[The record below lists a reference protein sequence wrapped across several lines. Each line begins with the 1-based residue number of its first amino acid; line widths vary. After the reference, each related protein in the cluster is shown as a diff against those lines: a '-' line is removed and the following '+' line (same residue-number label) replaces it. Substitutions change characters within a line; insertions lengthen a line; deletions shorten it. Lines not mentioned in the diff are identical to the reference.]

1 MLPVAHRRASR
12 PVLVLLQLL
21 VFVTYIFGPT
31 ATFAED
37 PTPEPSP
44 TESVAPEPSTEPT
57 PEATPAPSEPDPTP
71 VPSEPDPT
79 AAPDPTPIPSDPH
92 PTASPE
98 PDPTP
103 APSEPDQTPGT
114 RPYLVTFA
122 SGTDDARQLEI
133 LASAN
138 VTDESAIPQLS
149 MRSVLLHEASYF
161 DELSALNAFAEVVRV
176 DLDRTRAVEAAPS
189 DTSYADQWSLPKIGW
204 DQLYGTVGIA
214 GTSTVAVLDTGVD
227 ATHPDLDG
235 VVLPGTSVLDGS
247 NGLSDPN
254 GHGTWMAGIVAAET
268 DNGTGIAGTAYAGV
282 SVLPVTVLGA
292 DGTGQDSDIIAGV
305 VYAADADADV
315 ILMSFSNPGFSPAL
329 QAAIDYAWASGAV
342 LVAATG
348 NDGSTLQPSRPG
360 TAASLA
366 SPRPMPSTPWPPPR
380 TTEAPCSWRRRASI
394 SLLPPLGGAS
404 RPSPAPRLLPPRSPE
419 PRPFSWPTSP
429 PSRTASSSRA
439 SRAPPI
445 RPATPAEPATAA
457 STWPAPWPM
466 PRPIRSSLRRCP
478 GRRRRSARR
487 SVCRR
492 QPSRAARSPSV
503 VLRAGAAV
511 GCGSLDSS
519 FSDGEE
525 VCARALLNTNNGG
538 GNNQFRMQW
547 FRPNGTLARNELFQN
562 LPSGTANIVRDD
574 EFVPDAAG
582 TWTVIA
588 CNGESSSICAGGRI
602 STRRHSKLSR
612 TTTPAP

>member
-37 PTPEPSP
+37 PIPEPSP
-44 TESVAPEPSTEPT
+44 TESVAPEPSTDPT

-71 VPSEPDPT
+71 APSEPDPT
-79 AAPDPTPIPSDPH
+79 AVPDPTPIPSDPH

-149 MRSVLLHEASYF
+149 MRSVLLHEASYV

-305 VYAADADADV
+305 VYAADAGADV
-315 ILMSFSNPGFSPAL
+315 ILMSFSNPGYSPAL

-348 NDGSTLQPSRPG
+348 NDGSSTATFPAGDRGVIGVASTDAARRPG
-360 TAASLA
+360 RLVEL
-366 SPRPMPSTPWPPPR
+366 RQLPP
-380 TTEAPCSWRRRASI
+380 SWRRRASI
-394 SLLPPLGGAS
+394 SLRPTLGERRDHLRHLGCCRRGRRS
-404 RPSPAPRLLPPRSPE
+404 RGPSPGQRA
-419 PRPFSWPTSP
+419 RPL
-429 PSRTASSSRA
+429 
-439 SRAPPI
+439 
-445 RPATPAEPATAA
+445 E
-457 STWPAPWPM
+457 
-466 PRPIRSSLRRCP
+466 
-478 GRRRRSARR
+478 RRRRVAPRAHRR
-487 SVCRR
+487 SGRR
-492 QPSRAARSPSV
+492 PR
-503 VLRAGAAV
+503 
-511 GCGSLDSS
+511 
-519 FSDGEE
+519 
-525 VCARALLNTNNGG
+525 
-538 GNNQFRMQW
+538 
-547 FRPNGTLARNELFQN
+547 
-562 LPSGTANIVRDD
+562 
-574 EFVPDAAG
+574 
-582 TWTVIA
+582 
-588 CNGESSSICAGGRI
+588 
-602 STRRHSKLSR
+602 
-612 TTTPAP
+612 

>member
-37 PTPEPSP
+37 PTPEPTP
-44 TESVAPEPSTEPT
+44 TESVAPEPSTQ
-57 PEATPAPSEPDPTP
+57 ATPAPSEPDPTP
-71 VPSEPDPT
+71 APSEPDPT
-79 AAPDPTPIPSDPH
+79 AGPDPTPIPSDPH
-92 PTASPE
+92 PTASPD

-149 MRSVLLHEASYF
+149 MRSVLLHEASYV
-161 DELSALNAFAEVVRV
+161 DELSALNAFAEVVRI

-214 GTSTVAVLDTGVD
+214 GTSSVAVLDTGVD

-305 VYAADADADV
+305 VYAADAGADV

-329 QAAIDYAWASGAV
+329 QAAIDYAWASGSV

-348 NDGSTLQPSRPG
+348 NDGSSTATFPAGDRGVVGVAATDPSDNLTLLSNYGPSAFMAAPG
-360 TAASLA
+360 LDILTTA
-366 SPRPMPSTPWPPPR
+366 RGGST
-380 TTEAPCSWRRRASI
+380 TFI
-394 SLLPPLGGAS
+394 SG
-404 RPSPAPRLLPPRSPE
+404 
-419 PRPFSWPTSP
+419 TS
-429 PSRTASSSRA
+429 AA
-439 SRAPPI
+439 A
-445 RPATPAEPATAA
+445 AE
-457 STWPAPWPM
+457 
-466 PRPIRSSLRRCP
+466 
-478 GRRRRSARR
+478 
-487 SVCRR
+487 V
-492 QPSRAARSPSV
+492 
-503 VLRAGAAV
+503 AGAA
-511 GCGSLDSS
+511 
-519 FSDGEE
+519 
-525 VCARALLNTNNGG
+525 ALLLANEPALSNGVIVG
-538 GNNQFRMQW
+538 R
-547 FRPNGTLARNELFQN
+547 LARNADPAGDPAQTGNGRLN
-562 LPSGTANIVRDD
+562 LLRAMADT
-574 EFVPDAAG
+574 
-582 TWTVIA
+582 
-588 CNGESSSICAGGRI
+588 
-602 STRRHSKLSR
+602 STD
-612 TTTPAP
+612 P